1 MRMSQWLKL
10 LIQIWSSIQDITLA
24 LLVREA
30 SQANC
35 ISYVECLS
43 WMEKSELG
51 NVREINERSIKAG
64 HSRVKD
70 RNAK

>member
-43 WMEKSELG
+43 WMEKERI
-51 NVREINERSIKAG
+51 RERA
-64 HSRVKD
+64 
-70 RNAK
+70 